1 MKLVEESSCYV
12 IFIVKGEVSHLYKT
26 TGKIVFLYILIL
38 MFIDNKLED
47 KGF

>member
-1 MKLVEESSCYV
+1 ML
-12 IFIVKGEVSHLYKT
+12 FFTVKGEVSHLYKT
-26 TGKIVFLYILIL
+26 TGKIIFLYILIL